1 MATFTYIPSYSATE
15 SSQPRVRTFKA
26 GDGYEQRVKFGLRTD
41 PKVWQLT
48 FSERTD
54 TEAGGILAFLEA
66 RAGAESFDWT
76 PPQRLGGNRL
86 LWSEGFDN
94 AVWERS
100 FLSITPNT
108 TTAPNGSLTADKIF
122 ENTTTATNHFIT
134 QRLTTASGQYVLSI
148 YAKAAERS
156 QLEMQL
162 GDYVGSG
169 AGAVFDIS
177 SGLSLSSFTY
187 GPAFAGVSYSIT
199 NAGSGWFRACVSVN
213 KSYSGGELAAILQPY
228 KDNTYSYAGAIG
240 SGLLVWGAQLEIGS
254 TPSTYTSTT
263 TSAAGVVAAGKFVC
277 EEWDAT
283 MRSANFNNIT
293 ATFRQ
298 VFEA

>member
-1 MATFTYIPSYSATE
+1 MATFTYIPSFSATE
-15 SSQPRVRTFKA
+15 SSKPRVRTFKA
-26 GDGYEQRVKFGLRTD
+26 GDGYEQRVRFGLRTD
-41 PKVWQLT
+41 PKEWQLT

-66 RAGAESFDWT
+66 RGGAESFDWT

-94 AVWERS
+94 AVWEK
-100 FLSITPNT
+100 FFASITPNT
-108 TTAPNGSLTADKIF
+108 NTAPNGSLTADKIF
-122 ENTTTATNHFIT
+122 ENTTTVSNHFIS
-134 QRLTTASGQYVLSI
+134 QRLTTATGQYVLSV

-156 QLEMQL
+156 QLEMQI
-162 GDYVGSG
+162 GDVAGSG

-177 SGLSLSSFTY
+177 SGLSLNGFTY
-187 GPAFAGVSYSIT
+187 GSAFAGVSYSIT
-199 NAGSGWFRACVSVN
+199 NAGSGWFRACISVN
-213 KSYSGGELAAILQPY
+213 KSYSGGEIVVILQPH
-228 KDNTYSYAGAIG
+228 KNNASSYAGVIG

-263 TSAAGVVAAGKFVC
+263 TSTAGVVSAGKFVC
-277 EEWDAT
+277 KEWDVT

-293 ATFRQ
+293 ATFGQ